1 MSPRNGQKVYLCCSK
16 LNLMK
21 TIYQLFLIS
30 TLMVAGCG
38 QPASQGS
45 DNGNDDG
52 VEGNPNQALYDQVMD
67 IHDEV
72 MPKMEDLYKIKSQLQ
87 EKIANSPNM
96 VKERKEALEKMILEL
111 DEASNAMMD
120 WMHQFNPLPDSAD
133 EEDSRAYL
141 ETQMEKIKKVKE
153 EMLTTLERAKGESAK
168 N

>member
-1 MSPRNGQKVYLCCSK
+1 
-16 LNLMK
+16 MK

-87 EKIANSPNM
+87 EKIANSPDM
-96 VKERKEALEKMILEL
+96 VKERKVALEKMILEL